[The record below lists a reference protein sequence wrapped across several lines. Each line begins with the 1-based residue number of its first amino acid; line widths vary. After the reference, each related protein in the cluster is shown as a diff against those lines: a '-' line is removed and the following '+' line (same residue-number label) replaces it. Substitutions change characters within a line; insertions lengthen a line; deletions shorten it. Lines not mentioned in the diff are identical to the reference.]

1 MSKTDVRRDFQELQ
15 SVYRNLERI
24 VFPALPRPSAARNE
38 ATTRDLVDWAA
49 KLYCFSLLAHFRELL
64 RSLLLLTESK
74 HIPAAFVISRNL
86 FEMSAQSYYVH
97 KHVLQ
102 RVKENDLRA
111 ARDFLSEINTGSR
124 YMREEYGEEIGQAF
138 PAPRDIAKAVRSFNE
153 FIEPGWATTS
163 YSFLSEFSHP
173 NMAAFMHYYEWEESA
188 SDNTNVKFVA
198 PSPKQLV
205 LALPNPSPKNPQ
217 CASASKLPCSNLL
230 AAAHHSATLRSRI
243 TRHREINR
251 PTKCSVRNPI
261 AWTRSAPPTRAG
273 LDRATCGRGRTLAR
287 RAARARAHRVAAAPR
302 IDRVWCDP
310 VPHVAPAPLLSRD
323 PAGVPTRSRA
333 DSIRTDS

>member
-205 LALPNPSPKNPQ
+205 LALPNV
-217 CASASKLPCSNLL
+217 CIAAVALL
-230 AAAHHSATLRSRI
+230 Q
-243 TRHREINR
+243 
-251 PTKCSVRNPI
+251 SV
-261 AWTRSAPPTRAG
+261 S
-273 LDRATCGRGRTLAR
+273 D
-287 RAARARAHRVAAAPR
+287 
-302 IDRVWCDP
+302 
-310 VPHVAPAPLLSRD
+310 LLSVAKESAVCQRVK
-323 PAGVPTRSRA
+323 AALQQLIGGRA
-333 DSIRTDS
+333 S